1 MTPRMSARILAAL
14 ALGALVACGDGKD
27 GPAAGGGTG
36 GSGSATG
43 AALPESVYAAAEPA
57 GAKAVKAVRDGGGAG
72 EEVVVFG
79 RIKDF
84 VSGLAAFTLVDVEIK
99 ACDVMEMPDECKTP
113 WDYCCV
119 DPAELAKNAVT
130 IEFRSGDLPVRAP
143 VRGFH
148 GIDRLSYVVVTGR
161 VERDEAGNVT
171 VVARSI
177 HRRA

>member
-1 MTPRMSARILAAL
+1 MTSRTTARILAAL
-14 ALGALVACGDGKD
+14 ALGISLACGDGKD
-27 GPAAGGGTG
+27 GPATGGGTG

-43 AALPESVYAAAEPA
+43 AALPESFFAAAEPA
-57 GAKAVKAVRDGGGAG
+57 GARAVKAVRDGGGTG

-84 VSGLAAFTLVDVEIK
+84 VSGLAAFTLVDVAIQ
-99 ACDVMEMPDECKTP
+99 ACDVMDMPDECKTP
-113 WDYCCV
+113 WDYCCT

-130 IEFRSGDLPVRAP
+130 IEFRNGDLPYRAQ
-143 VRGFH
+143 VMGFH
-148 GIDRLSYVVVTGR
+148 GIDRLSYVVVAGR